1 MFRRRVALL
10 ARAEMCARQRLQD
23 VAEDTEETSGEDT
36 GADVHTICHSGSL
49 AGGRSCARA
58 RGAGWGRPTRG
69 LAGATGTAGAT
80 GGGGGARLGR
90 AAGTAAAAGTG
101 ARLVVGDVE
110 GAAGVLDLRL
120 AVALSDG
127 VVGVGLDAAGKVGLA
142 DEVGQGVLVLG
153 EIGGGA
159 VLAET
164 LVGQFLLWR
173 VSWMSWASGREP
185 HGEWQ
190 GRTAS
195 QSFVGAL
202 PSQRVWQPVR
212 SPMHQEA
219 AGERQSINWRG
230 CGRGSR
236 KLTSLLGIDVSDVNV
251 GEVEGGGA
259 RGACGG
265 GLGDGGASHE
275 GDSED

>member
-1 MFRRRVALL
+1 
-10 ARAEMCARQRLQD
+10 MCARRRLQD

-36 GADVHTICHSGSL
+36 GADVHTVHHSRSL
-49 AGGRSCARA
+49 AGGRSCAGA
-58 RGAGWGRPTRG
+58 RGAGCSRPTRG
-69 LAGATGTAGAT
+69 LAGATAGAT

-90 AAGTAAAAGTG
+90 AATAGTAGAAGTG

-110 GAAGVLDLRL
+110 GAAGVLDVRL
-120 AVALSDG
+120 ALALSDG
-127 VVGVGLDAAGKVGLA
+127 VVGVGLDAASIVGLA

-153 EIGGGA
+153 ESGGGS

-173 VSWMSWASGREP
+173 VSLMSWASGRGLHE
-185 HGEWQ
+185 EWQ

-195 QSFVGAL
+195 QSLVGAL

-219 AGERQSINWRG
+219 AGGRQSINWG
-230 CGRGSR
+230 DEGVDQGNSPASWGST
-236 KLTSLLGIDVSDVNV
+236 LAMST
-251 GEVEGGGA
+251 
-259 RGACGG
+259 
-265 GLGDGGASHE
+265 
-275 GDSED
+275 